1 MWAGSGFFP
10 FPWNIAIRSLSH
22 FWEDWVANGLVW
34 RTQNKWDLQRFL
46 FPLRVNLPHLPLSF
60 SSCNINKDLTIPK
73 SKQLGRGN
81 RGKQTEGQSLCLFLH
96 IFAYFFLPL
105 CFLYMIFSSFHQVG
119 TLSDA
124 VSLHCRDCSTS
135 AVSWMSFCQICE
147 PTAVCIC
154 YPFWYAQNISQYSCT
169 DMKDCF
175 P

>member
-1 MWAGSGFFP
+1 MKSAKGSSFLLGLISPPSIFIFMLQYQQRLDYTKIKAAG
-10 FPWNIAIRSLSH
+10 
-22 FWEDWVANGLVW
+22 E
-34 RTQNKWDLQRFL
+34 
-46 FPLRVNLPHLPLSF
+46 
-60 SSCNINKDLTIPK
+60 
-73 SKQLGRGN
+73 GRN
-81 RGKQTEGQSLCLFLH
+81 REKQTEGQSLYLFLH
-96 IFAYFFLPL
+96 IFAYFFLPF

-154 YPFWYAQNISQYSCT
+154 YPFWCAQNISQYSCT